1 MYIAPRPN
9 IHSKN
14 TNQNEENI
22 DPWTQFWKRI
32 LRSRNEKILFNL
44 DQIIHNTLKITV
56 QNSNNEFLLWKS
68 KKS

>member
-22 DPWTQFWKRI
+22 DPWTQY
-32 LRSRNEKILFNL
+32 LA
-44 DQIIHNTLKITV
+44 
-56 QNSNNEFLLWKS
+56 
-68 KKS
+68 